1 VATKGDKDVRERN
14 ASSAGILQ
22 LVMLAI
28 IAVVLIVVVLI
39 LLTQLDL
46 IFPPWEAYF

>member
-1 VATKGDKDVRERN
+1 VRGRN

-22 LVMLAI
+22 LVTLAI

>member
-1 VATKGDKDVRERN
+1 MQGRN
-14 ASSAGILQ
+14 ESSAGIGQ

-28 IAVVLIVVVLI
+28 VALILVVVVLI
-39 LLTQLDL
+39 LLTQLNQ

>member
-1 VATKGDKDVRERN
+1 MHVWERN
-14 ASSAGILQ
+14 ESGAGPAQ

-28 IAVVLIVVVLI
+28 IALVLIVVVLFV
-39 LLTQLDL
+39 LTQLNL

>member
-1 VATKGDKDVRERN
+1 MRERSE
-14 ASSAGILQ
+14 SSAGILQ

-28 IAVVLIVVVLI
+28 IAVVLIVVVLF
-39 LLTQLDL
+39 LLTRLDL